1 MCTIGRARKPGVLGY
16 AERHRISV
24 LASLALWAAV
34 LGLAMTHQPVLG
46 KEPRFPQ
53 LRMEELNEQQRA
65 LAAEIMKISSVGIG
79 GPYNALLRSPVLAE
93 RMFRLLDYLR
103 FNSSV
108 PRKLNEFAIL
118 IVARLWTSQ
127 VEWFAHY
134 PLAIKAGLSE
144 PVAADLKQGKRP
156 GDMQQDE
163 AAVYDFCIELATSHE
178 VSDLSFKQIRN
189 VLSEQQVVDLV
200 SLTGTYITIAM
211 LLSAAEQEV
220 PQGHTPPLERLAVS
234 KPGGEP

>member
-1 MCTIGRARKPGVLGY
+1 MGTIRRARKPAVLAY

-24 LASLALWAAV
+24 LACLALWAAV
-34 LGLAMTHQPVLG
+34 LGIAMTQQPVLSR
-46 KEPRFPQ
+46 EPRFPQ
-53 LRMEELNEQQRA
+53 LRIEDLNEQQRA
-65 LAAEIMKISSVGIG
+65 LAEEIMKISSVGLG

-93 RMFRLLDYLR
+93 RMLRLLDYLR

-134 PLAIKAGLSE
+134 PLAIKAGLSV
-144 PVAADLKQGKRP
+144 PVAAELKQGKRP

-163 AAVYDFCIELATSHE
+163 AAVYDFCTELATSHE
-178 VSDLSFKQIRN
+178 VSDLRFKQIRN

-200 SLTGTYITIAM
+200 TLTGTYITIAM
-211 LLSAAEQEV
+211 LLSVAEQEV
-220 PQGHTPPLERLAVS
+220 PLGHTPPLERLPVRE
-234 KPGGEP
+234 PGGEP